1 MTFGFGSDAGYIL
14 WEGFKVEEGQ
24 GGKFLGALIFIL
36 LLAFLTEG
44 LSFMMWYQNAK
55 RGNTEK
61 AGVGSKIL
69 NSVIYCFLRL
79 LNYCQMLVAMTFN
92 FWLIANIALFQFF
105 AWFVFQEIKDGMI
118 ICKA

>member
-44 LSFMMWYQNAK
+44 LSFMMWY
-55 RGNTEK
+55 
-61 AGVGSKIL
+61 
-69 NSVIYCFLRL
+69 
-79 LNYCQMLVAMTFN
+79 
-92 FWLIANIALFQFF
+92 
-105 AWFVFQEIKDGMI
+105 
-118 ICKA
+118 